1 MEIKK
6 YARVNLENYSKLFL
20 ELGLAL
26 ALFITYLAINI
37 KSYDTSLS
45 TLTGSFKQDDVV
57 EEIPVTKQVE
67 HIKPPPPP
75 PAAPEVIDVVKN
87 NTKVEEVVLQSTE
100 ADETTAIKP
109 VAVENIKEVPEEED
123 VEKDIPFAII
133 ENAPVF
139 PGCKGSKAAKKKCF
153 DKKMTELIK
162 KNFNAS
168 LAQELGLSPGIKKIF
183 IQFTISKT
191 GDITNIK
198 IRAPHKSLE
207 KEALRVIKLVPKM
220 TPGMQRDKPVNV
232 RYVQPIIFKVI
243 GD

>member
-20 ELGLAL
+20 QLGLAL
-26 ALFITYLAINI
+26 ALFIIYLALSI
-37 KSYDTSLS
+37 KSYDRTLSSLS
-45 TLTGSFKQDDVV
+45 GSFNQDEVV
-57 EEIPVTKQVE
+57 EEIPVTKQIE

-75 PAAPEVIDVVKN
+75 PPAPEIIDVVKN
-87 NTKVEEVVLQSTE
+87 NTKVDEVVLESTE
-100 ADETTAIKP
+100 SDETVAVKP
-109 VAVENIKEVPEEED
+109 VTVENIKEVTEDED
-123 VEKDIPFAII
+123 VEQDIPFAII

-139 PGCKGSKAAKKKCF
+139 PGCKGAKAAKKKCF
-153 DKKMTELIK
+153 DEKMAKHIQ
-162 KNFNAS
+162 KNFNAA

-191 GDITNIK
+191 GDIINIK

-207 KEALRVIKLVPKM
+207 KEAMRVMKLLPKM
-220 TPGMQRDKPVNV
+220 TPGMQRNRPVNV

-243 GD
+243 D